1 MPRIFSI
8 QITLL
13 STLFYQENVAIV
25 TGPSILRFIFSA
37 LESLAEHVE
46 TQQAEQATVVP
57 QAQPQPIYYYAPYP
71 QAPVVNQ
78 AP

>member
-13 STLFYQENVAIV
+13 STLFYQENVD
-25 TGPSILRFIFSA
+25 ILTSEYLTAYFSA

-46 TQQAEQATVVP
+46 TQQPEQATVVP